1 VSKSIRVSTTLPV
14 STKKLYLAW
23 LNSKEHSAFTG
34 AKAVIEPRLGG
45 SFSAW
50 DGYIR
55 GTTLELEPYRRI
67 LQSWRSSD
75 FPEGSKDSKLEVL
88 FEEVGKGARI
98 TLLQSDVPEGQEQ
111 QLKQGWLDF
120 YFKPMREYFGRA
132 DKKKPARKKN

>member
-1 VSKSIRVSTTLPV
+1 M
-14 STKKLYLAW
+14 
-23 LNSKEHSAFTG
+23 
-34 AKAVIEPRLGG
+34 IEPRLGG